1 MNRKLKTLFLLLCS
15 TTAFSITLIS
25 CDLVESKKEQIKN
38 KSYERKM
45 VQFKKTAEEFKAT
58 LGPND
63 KIITERIDSVA
74 QKVFYAIDDEGD
86 GHYENI
92 KMHDYSTGETKSI
105 LPESGKIGDFE
116 FCGTSYIDSK
126 LIGDRLFFQ
135 IISDC
140 MKDDNH
146 GVFYIDV
153 RDNSMHYVEKCSYAN
168 YEGPE
173 GIIIHK
179 YCYLGEDEYGHTIV
193 EDNDYSL
200 STSLSDEAYADN
212 RWEQKRKEER
222 LAEEWRKRDI
232 ERILEFDYTV
242 QPWPNKPTIVDNIS
256 TLHNGGWQEMGRVYH
271 NAITIPKNKVWVLK
285 RFSYSGYDQYHTPLV
300 SYHKISNA
308 GSFNIYGSLVENAQ
322 VFYSGSYIFSIY
334 AIGDEDRPGRR
345 TATIKFSEEAY

>member
-58 LGPND
+58 LDPND

-232 ERILEFDYTV
+232 ERVIKLDYTL
-242 QPWPNKPTIVDNIS
+242 QRNKPYVIDHIS
-256 TLHNGGWQEMGRVYH
+256 TIRACDDGRVVE
-271 NAITIPKNKVWVLK
+271 AEVITVPKNKVWVFK
-285 RFSYSGYDQYHTPLV
+285 RFYCSGYNNYGGAELHYYKIGSIGYNLV
-300 SYHKISNA
+300 N
-308 GSFNIYGSLVENAQ
+308 NAQ
-322 VFYSGSYIFSIY
+322 VFYPGQYVFYIYDYSNHL
-334 AIGDEDRPGRR
+334 PGHR